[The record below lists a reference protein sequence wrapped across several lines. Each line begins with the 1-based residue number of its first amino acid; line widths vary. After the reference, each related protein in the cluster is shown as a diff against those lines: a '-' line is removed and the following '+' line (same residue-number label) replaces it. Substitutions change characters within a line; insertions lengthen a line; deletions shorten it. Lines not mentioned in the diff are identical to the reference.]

1 MFWAEGSGLGF
12 RVAARKIGVFSGQYA
27 GRLEE
32 PTFSTESTHSGR
44 SSSQSDVSTRP
55 EGYSTYWKLSAPDLG
70 NLIAHLTATLI
81 RYGVA
86 YNLLT
91 SGIRYFKVEQQLIGC
106 AIKMVGKEIQQYT
119 HAGNP
124 VTIAV

>member
-1 MFWAEGSGLGF
+1 MCL
-12 RVAARKIGVFSGQYA
+12 RDQ
-27 GRLEE
+27 
-32 PTFSTESTHSGR
+32 
-44 SSSQSDVSTRP
+44 
-55 EGYSTYWKLSAPDLG
+55 GYSTYWKLSAPDLG

-91 SGIRYFKVEQQLIGC
+91 LGIRYCKVEQQLIGC
-106 AIKMVGKEIQQYT
+106 AIEMLDKEIQQYT

-124 VTIAV
+124 VTTAV